1 MRGVIFV
8 LPLILLAG
16 CSRAS
21 VPDLED
27 IPPTAQASA
36 NTQAPGG
43 TMPAEQAPG
52 GATQAPDEDARQI
65 ANSTASVNLT
75 PEQRSDIEKSVK
87 RGLPDPTSA
96 TFGSMTAK
104 ISRFTTQ
111 SYIVCGWVDP
121 GNGNQP
127 FVAMY
132 VPRMRSAL
140 LIGVGGPQPPGAV
153 YQRCSA
159 EGVPLNS

>member
-1 MRGVIFV
+1 M
-8 LPLILLAG
+8 LLAG

-27 IPPTAQASA
+27 VPPTAQASA
-36 NTQAPGG
+36 NTQSPGG
-43 TMPAEQAPG
+43 TMPAEQAPV

-65 ANSTASVNLT
+65 ANSTASVDLT

-96 TFGSMTAK
+96 IFGGMTAR

-111 SYIVCGWVDP
+111 SYIVCGWV
-121 GNGNQP
+121 NGNQP

-132 VPRMRSAL
+132 VPKMRSAL
-140 LIGVGGPQPPGAV
+140 LIGVGGPQSQGAIR
-153 YQRCSA
+153 QRCDA
-159 EGVPLNS
+159 EGVPLHS